1 MNGLL
6 ELFGIFE
13 TLNFEALF
21 GSWIGFVSLAV
32 FGPLVPNPVVL
43 FLSFEAF
50 DPMVLFWILGD
61 FGFCSI
67 GTDFSGRLRFL
78 FDFGCGVTSLK
89 KKEVILLIASS

>member
-1 MNGLL
+1 MGQNCLGLYGLGLQEFGWTGLRRPFDPWTPKLFEVNGLL

-50 DPMVLFWILGD
+50 DPMVLF
-61 FGFCSI
+61 
-67 GTDFSGRLRFL
+67 
-78 FDFGCGVTSLK
+78 
-89 KKEVILLIASS
+89 